1 MAALTTQN
9 VNNATGLQQAP
20 VAAAGGGDTFTPG
33 DRTWLEVTNG
43 GGSPITVTLGTFPDT
58 AEWGGAIADHV
69 VTVTNATTKKIG
81 PLVGSRYANPATGI
95 GSITYSGVTS
105 VTVGVYAI

>member
-9 VNNATGLQQAP
+9 VNNVAGLQQAP

-43 GGSPITVTLGTFPDT
+43 GGAPITVTLGTWPDT
-58 AEWGGAIADHV
+58 SEWGTAIPDQP
-69 VTVTNATTKKIG
+69 VTVTNGTTKKIG
-81 PLVGSRYANPATGI
+81 PLVGSRYANPATNI
-95 GSITYSGVTS
+95 GSISYSGVTS
-105 VTVGVYAI
+105 VTVGVYSI